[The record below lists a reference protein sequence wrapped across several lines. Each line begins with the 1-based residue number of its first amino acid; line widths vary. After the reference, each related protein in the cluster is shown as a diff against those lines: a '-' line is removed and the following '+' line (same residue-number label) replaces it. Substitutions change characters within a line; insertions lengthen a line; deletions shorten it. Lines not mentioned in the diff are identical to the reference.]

1 MKAINK
7 HGFSLA
13 ELLIVLALLA
23 VILVAGISFY
33 LFPNKVFDNIIV
45 RTNLEYGVKDILMK
59 MAADIRSAT
68 KPDLV
73 TNAIVIYN
81 TDGDVATSGN
91 RIDIY
96 SYNDN
101 EMYYKYNKV
110 SYKYED
116 GFLLRGSINGDTASN
131 IKTAIVNNYY
141 IIRSGIIYPSE
152 GELFEDITVNSAE
165 NDIRTISIN
174 LIAKD
179 ETKKFMTSQERPLI
193 ITSRLKSS
201 H

>member
-116 GFLLRGSINGDTASN
+116 GFLLRGSINGDTSN

>member
-1 MKAINK
+1 MDF
-7 HGFSLA
+7 HCC
-13 ELLIVLALLA
+13 LLIHCSSGGNTC
-23 VILVAGISFY
+23 AGISFS

-110 SYKYED
+110 SYKWTD
-116 GFLLRGSINGDTASN
+116 F
-131 IKTAIVNNYY
+131 IKRFYKWGY
-141 IIRSGIIYPSE
+141 R
-152 GELFEDITVNSAE
+152 
-165 NDIRTISIN
+165 
-174 LIAKD
+174 
-179 ETKKFMTSQERPLI
+179 Q
-193 ITSRLKSS
+193 
-201 H
+201 